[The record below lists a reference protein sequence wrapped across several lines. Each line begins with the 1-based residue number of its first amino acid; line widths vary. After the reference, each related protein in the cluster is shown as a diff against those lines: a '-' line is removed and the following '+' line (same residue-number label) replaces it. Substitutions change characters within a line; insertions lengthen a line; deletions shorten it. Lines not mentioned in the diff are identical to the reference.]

1 MQRQGADAGRE
12 RLGGTGR
19 TMRQLVESTGSVSSR
34 LAATRDTP
42 AIVLL
47 GKEGPAVEARAFAPG
62 AND

>member
-1 MQRQGADAGRE
+1 VVK
-12 RLGGTGR
+12 
-19 TMRQLVESTGSVSSR
+19 LVR
-34 LAATRDTP
+34 ANPATRDTP